1 MQDSGLTYWGHRNLG
16 FVSVVVLLDLWV
28 SKSDP
33 VIRLIQGAK
42 RKRPANKLEDAEGC
56 ITIIRN
62 QGH

>member
-33 VIRLIQGAK
+33 VICVIQGAGS
-42 RKRPANKLEDAEGC
+42 D
-56 ITIIRN
+56 
-62 QGH
+62 Q